1 MLQGSKPAIFQKSA
15 DLRITSKKLETKSI
29 FYSFIQLWCNSSK
42 SWCSQIKNFSLEL
55 IFITLCLKKIRTYG
69 KI

>member
-29 FYSFIQLWCNSSK
+29 FIHLSSYGATHQK
-42 SWCSQIKNFSLEL
+42 AGVIK
-55 IFITLCLKKIRTYG
+55 
-69 KI
+69 